1 MKANGLMGDQSGL
14 TLLGLLAGTI
24 AVVAAVLAASIF
36 ALDFERTT
44 PPARKTPL
52 AAAPVPKPDFAR
64 VLPANYRARHVWYRR
79 LTGGSVPDAVIT
91 SIGPPT
97 GSSSSHSADI
107 QVLSWDAIARR
118 WEVWFDAQRLTGSG
132 GVWGPL
138 NSNAPIATPAPSTP
152 ASSTPI
158 LDPKADTSVTQVG
171 FANFAPGLGTDLVFT
186 STASFGASGSA
197 QSLYVVGFPDT
208 QATIVY
214 EWSGQGL
221 DPFRIG
227 GNSPHQHLLGKAWY
241 WTPEDSHCCPL
252 RTYTFVIQPTPAN
265 GGRDDL
271 GVVKDERPWLG
282 VFVTPVRGPDDPSS
296 PVRVVGVVEGSPAAR
311 ALRQGD
317 VLLALD
323 SGPKLAS
330 PPSLGPSLV
339 DELISLDA
347 GDRAVFT
354 VRRGGATIRV
364 SVRLG
369 SMIDSSALTATPPR
383 NYTVSTI

>member
-1 MKANGLMGDQSGL
+1 MRDESGL
-14 TLLGLLAGTI
+14 TVLGLLVGAV
-24 AVVAAVLAASIF
+24 AVVAAALAVSFF
-36 ALDFERTT
+36 ALNFDRTAT
-44 PPARKTPL
+44 PARTAQA
-52 AAAPVPKPDFAR
+52 AAAPVPKPNFAR
-64 VLPANYRARHVWYRR
+64 ALPANYRAERVWYRR

-91 SIGPPT
+91 SVGPPT

-118 WEVWFDAQRLTGSG
+118 WEVWFDAQKLTSSG

-138 NSNAPIATPAPSTP
+138 NSNAPIANPAPSTP
-152 ASSTPI
+152 ASFTPI

-171 FANFAPGLGTDLVFT
+171 FANFAPALGTDLVFT

-197 QSLYVVGFPDT
+197 QGLYVVGFPDT
-208 QATIVY
+208 QATIVS

-227 GNSPHQHLLGKAWY
+227 GSSPHQYLLGKAWY
-241 WTPEDSHCCPL
+241 WTPGDAHCCPL
-252 RTYTFVIQPTPAN
+252 RTYTFVIRPTPAD
-265 GGRDDL
+265 GGRDYL

-282 VFVTPVRGPDDPSS
+282 LFVTPVHGPYDAAS
-296 PVRVVGVVEGSPAAR
+296 PVRVVGVAEGSPAAR
-311 ALRQGD
+311 AFRQGD

-323 SGPKLAS
+323 HAPKLAS

-339 DELISLDA
+339 DEVMSLDA

-354 VRRGGATIRV
+354 VRRGGATIKV
-364 SVRLG
+364 AVRLG
-369 SMIDSSALTATPPR
+369 SMVDSSAVTATPPR
-383 NYTVSTI
+383 SHMVSTI